1 MTRQHRITR
10 AISVVDRLYNL
21 SDEDRQVLKK
31 RTVEAALGDNS
42 ALGHI
47 IISSYDLENREM
59 IGEIL
64 CLILPAD

>member
-1 MTRQHRITR
+1 MTRQHCITR